1 MKKTILTLAAIFIVT
16 QLFSQDVEKIT
27 IISEA
32 SFAHQLSD
40 GDYSYKQLI
49 KTQPYSKGFTERSM
63 LIYDIKNMKSYFS
76 SNLQQSNVADIVKYE
91 VLNDGTI
98 HIVCNEQNI
107 LFPGDTTKRILT
119 HKYINTDKNL
129 SVYTWKW
136 ENLKKIDPNNIY
148 TNVSRAVQ
156 DLNPEITIY

>member
-1 MKKTILTLAAIFIVT
+1 MRLITLIATAIISTT
-16 QLFSQDVEKIT
+16 QFFSQDIEKIT
-27 IISEA
+27 IVSE
-32 SFAHQLSD
+32 SSIVHQLSD
-40 GDYSYKQLI
+40 GNYSYKQLI
-49 KTQPYSKGFTERSM
+49 KTEPISKDFSERCK

-76 SNLQQSNVADIVKYE
+76 SNLQPSNVANIVKYE

-98 HIVCNEQNI
+98 HIVCNEQSR
-107 LFPGDTTKRILT
+107 LFPEDSTKRILT

-136 ENLKKIDPNNIY
+136 ENLKEKNANSIY

-156 DLNPEITIY
+156 DLNPEITIN

>member
-1 MKKTILTLAAIFIVT
+1 MRLITLIATAIISTT
-16 QLFSQDVEKIT
+16 QFFSQDIEKIT

-32 SFAHQLSD
+32 SVAYQLSD

-49 KTQPYSKGFTERSM
+49 KTEPFSKDFSERCK

-76 SNLQQSNVADIVKYE
+76 SNLQPSNVADIVKYE
-91 VLNDGTI
+91 VFNDGTI
-98 HIVCNEQNI
+98 HIVCNEQSR
-107 LFPGDTTKRILT
+107 LFPEDTTKRILT

-129 SVYTWKW
+129 SIYAWKW
-136 ENLKKIDPNNIY
+136 ENLKKINPNSIY

-156 DLNPEITIY
+156 DLNPEITMH